1 MKVIIQFHFWRISRG
16 IENFLKI
23 VGLIGGGGEPTL
35 NPFFE
40 DCVNWIEK
48 QGYFQRINTNAI
60 EYSKATEAALKEGNA
75 SLRVSIDAGTKECF
89 HRMGHEHY
97 ETVWDNIKQYRKVS
111 DKI

>member
-1 MKVIIQFHFWRISRG
+1 M
-16 IENFLKI
+16 
-23 VGLIGGGGEPTL
+23 GGGEPTL

-48 QGYFQRINTNAI
+48 QGYFQRINTNAEENTDAGI
-60 EYSKATEAALKEGNA
+60 VSATIGRDSKLLGQKATEAALKEGNA

-89 HRMGHEHY
+89 HRMKGHEHY